1 MKCGRGRRGERHWGT
16 CVSAGEN
23 RQMGRVGEKEEE
35 WTEEREKHK
44 ELCRE
49 RQRSRLAGGQQE
61 KGSEG
66 RKNSRF
72 GRVVVW
78 KSVDCLWEREVC
90 QPGTTLIG
98 KWITTEVEINSVY
111 VCLYRPV

>member
-1 MKCGRGRRGERHWGT
+1 MKRGKNIKNCAGRD
-16 CVSAGEN
+16 
-23 RQMGRVGEKEEE
+23 KEAN
-35 WTEEREKHK
+35 W
-44 ELCRE
+44 L
-49 RQRSRLAGGQQE
+49 GGQQE

-72 GRVVVW
+72 GRVVMW
-78 KSVDCLWEREVC
+78 KSVDCLWERQVC